1 MTTRTLKVRVS
12 FDPKRTDEEA
22 VGFAVDHVLREAVKS
37 GLFEEYGPVKIS
49 PSTLVPRASYV
60 DLEGHIRYRDE

>member
-12 FDPKRTDEEA
+12 FDPGRTDEEA
-22 VGFAVDHVLREAVKS
+22 VGLAVDHVLREAAKS
-37 GLFEEYGPVKIS
+37 GLFGEYGPVEIS
-49 PSTLVPRASYV
+49 PSVLVPRASYV